1 MRTNLFFLTLTA
13 SATLL
18 LSSCDNKA
26 SKPGTAASATTP
38 AGSGATVP
46 QGTTASYYTC
56 PMHPEVHSDK
66 PGQCPKC
73 GMTLVKTSSPK

>member
-18 LSSCDNKA
+18 LSSCGNNATKT
-26 SKPGTAASATTP
+26 KTATTTTAP
-38 AGSGATVP
+38 ADGSATVP
-46 QGTTASYYTC
+46 QGIAASNYTC

-66 PGQCPKC
+66 PGKCPKC
-73 GMTLVKTSSPK
+73 GMDLVKK

>member
-26 SKPGTAASATTP
+26 SKTETAATT
-38 AGSGATVP
+38 TVP
-46 QGTTASYYTC
+46 ADSSSTGPKGAAASYYTC
-56 PMHPEVHSDK
+56 EMHPEVHSAT